1 MTGRARL
8 TGLLSLFALAL
19 AIPTWGQDGTAI
31 SVQQPWARASILSSR
46 PAAAYLTI
54 MNDGDRPAT
63 LVALET
69 PVAGRAEVHRTVKQG
84 DVMKMVPAGPIEV
97 PAGGS
102 VRMEPGGYHVMLMDL
117 ERPIEKGEIVTLTLR
132 FANTS
137 PIAVSV
143 PVLGPGARGPEDD

>member
-1 MTGRARL
+1 MTVRAHPI
-8 TGLLSLFALAL
+8 GLLSLFVLAF
-19 AIPTWGQDGTAI
+19 AIPAWGQDGAAI
-31 SVQQPWARASILSSR
+31 FVQQPWARASILASR

-54 MNDGDRPAT
+54 LNKDDRPAT

-117 ERPIEKGEIVTLTLR
+117 ERPIEVGQTFTLTLH
-132 FANTS
+132 FANAS

-143 PVLGPGARGPEDD
+143 PVLEPGARGPEDD

>member
-1 MTGRARL
+1 MSVRVHPI
-8 TGLLSLFALAL
+8 GLLSLFVLAL
-19 AIPTWGQDGTAI
+19 AIPARGQDKAAI
-31 SVQQPWARASILSSR
+31 SVQQPWARASILASR

-54 MNDGDRPAT
+54 LNKDDRAAT

-84 DVMKMVPAGPIEV
+84 DVMKIVPAGPIEV

-102 VRMEPGGYHVMLMDL
+102 VGMEPGGYHVMLMDL
-117 ERPIEKGEIVTLTLR
+117 ERPIEKGETLKLTLR
-132 FANTS
+132 FANAS
-137 PIAVSV
+137 PIAVFV